1 MGEVRAGVCDKTVW
15 NPELK
20 LAGLA
25 LMPGDMMLLV
35 QDRELV
41 LLRVQQ
47 LREAIPAAW
56 RDQCTQA
63 SPADIALE
71 APSALPRILGRLG
84 WRLPVSP
91 TAEPSA
97 VGHPAPLK
105 DLAVSTATALQL
117 GGVTVMRHAAHVAFV
132 GQATGSQEVSK
143 DAVSDFRCVL
153 EEGWRLKWENGQKEV
168 LWRLSVDGVRSANA
182 RTARSW
188 SCPCCPVTTCDP
200 RLHCF
205 WHCPIAEAVIH
216 EICISMP
223 LDCAPITR
231 AAVWLCSIECDDIYP
246 DVWLVVCMAALSA
259 MEHGRRQLW
268 RLHREVQ
275 EAGPPPAVQ
284 LTLQQAWYRNDN
296 PVVRP
301 PTVVSRASALA
312 VADFWGRLGSFAALR
327 LAPESWL
334 GAVGATHPFLCHG
347 GNAVRRQDS
356 TFFTEPELE
365 DNIQGEAAA
374 APEPAAPP
382 PPARQ
387 AATSR
392 QLTLQEAWARA
403 NALAS

>member
-1 MGEVRAGVCDKTVW
+1 M
-15 NPELK
+15 
-20 LAGLA
+20 
-25 LMPGDMMLLV
+25 
-35 QDRELV
+35 
-41 LLRVQQ
+41 
-47 LREAIPAAW
+47 
-56 RDQCTQA
+56 
-63 SPADIALE
+63 
-71 APSALPRILGRLG
+71 
-84 WRLPVSP
+84 
-91 TAEPSA
+91 
-97 VGHPAPLK
+97 
-105 DLAVSTATALQL
+105 
-117 GGVTVMRHAAHVAFV
+117 
-132 GQATGSQEVSK
+132 
-143 DAVSDFRCVL
+143 
-153 EEGWRLKWENGQKEV
+153 
-168 LWRLSVDGVRSANA
+168 
-182 RTARSW
+182 
-188 SCPCCPVTTCDP
+188 
-200 RLHCF
+200 
-205 WHCPIAEAVIH
+205 
-216 EICISMP
+216 
-223 LDCAPITR
+223 
-231 AAVWLCSIECDDIYP
+231 
-246 DVWLVVCMAALSA
+246 
-259 MEHGRRQLW
+259 
-268 RLHREVQ
+268 Q

-392 QLTLQEAWARA
+392 QLTLQEAWARG